1 MLHLS
6 ISSAVSCLDSISQV
20 EEKTP
25 FESFSCECDWY
36 KYRYMVILL
45 FATIT
50 RRLSM
55 QDGVWL
61 RTLKSVNENKM
72 KPDKENAKAK

>member
-1 MLHLS
+1 MW
-6 ISSAVSCLDSISQV
+6 
-20 EEKTP
+20 
-25 FESFSCECDWY
+25 FRRDWY

-45 FATIT
+45 FATTT

-61 RTLKSVNENKM
+61 RRLKSVNGNKM
-72 KPDKENAKAK
+72 EIDKENAEAKETGQKAPCDWEV